1 VECSNRHYKINTV
14 PAHQSESIVLRTYPL
29 QEADL
34 IVSFLTRDSGKL
46 RGVAK
51 RARRPKSSFGAGLER
66 LGHVTMFYFLRE
78 NRELVNL
85 DTCEILHS
93 QFKLANHFG
102 ASVAL
107 DFIAEVSDDLL
118 PPLEPN
124 ERYFRLLLAVLE
136 HLRENP
142 DTGVWPAIHYF
153 TLWAV
158 KLSGF
163 LPDLRLHTESREIAA
178 EILSMPIGQLT
189 AREWTRD
196 TATDLRRA
204 LVRQIQDHSERRLHT
219 AAILETI

>member
-1 VECSNRHYKINTV
+1 M

-51 RARRPKSSFGAGLER
+51 RARRPKSGFGAGLER
-66 LGHVTMFYFLRE
+66 LSHVTMFYFLRE
-78 NRELVNL
+78 NRELGTL

-93 QFKLANHFG
+93 QFGLASHYA

-107 DFIAEVSDDLL
+107 DFMAEVSEDLL

-124 ERYFRLLLAVLE
+124 ERFFRLLLAVLE
-136 HLRENP
+136 HLRSHPE
-142 DTGVWPAIHYF
+142 TGAWPAIHYF
-153 TLWAV
+153 SLWSV
-158 KLSGF
+158 KLSGI
-163 LPDLRLHTESREIAA
+163 LPDLRLRQESLDIAE
-178 EILSMPIGQLT
+178 EILTTPIGQMT
-189 AREWTRD
+189 EREWTRD